1 MRLRIGLLATLVL
14 LAAASPAL
22 AQVPSTADPDDPAFI
37 DNPDLPGTFSV
48 IGRDPATGELGIAVH
63 SKTLAVGSRVRG
75 GKGGVAVFAHQ
86 SGSNPL
92 YSTIGAEL
100 LEAGWSPQ
108 EALDFM
114 VKGDSGRAGRQ
125 VSVLGI
131 DGRSAAYTSPTIS
144 DWKGHKCGVD
154 YCAQG
159 NTLAGPEV
167 VEAMA
172 TYMEQSVGKEPLA
185 ERLLHALKA
194 GNDQGGDRRG
204 MQSLGLMIL
213 LPRSIADFGDRAL
226 DLRVDDARDPF
237 AEMQRVVNVRRGQD
251 MMGRM
256 NPLIAAQD
264 YVGAME
270 LAQQAL
276 SLSPAADNIYVSMA
290 QIHLLAGRK
299 TEALAMLRKAVEM
312 NPWNKGQLRRDARF
326 DSIKTDPEFM
336 RIVGA
341 S

>member
-1 MRLRIGLLATLVL
+1 MKLRAPLLATLL
-14 LAAASPAL
+14 FLTSALAAR
-22 AQVPSTADPDDPAFI
+22 AQENDPAGFV

-100 LEAGWSPQ
+100 LEAGWTPQ

-114 VKGDSGRAGRQ
+114 VKGDSGRASRQ
-125 VSVLGI
+125 VAVLDI
-131 DGRSAAYTSPTIS
+131 YGRTAAYTSPTIS
-144 DWKGHKCGVD
+144 DWKGHKCGLD

-172 TYMEQSVGKEPLA
+172 RSMEQSVGKEPIA
-185 ERLLHALKA
+185 ERLLNALEA
-194 GNDQGGDRRG
+194 GNGAGGDRRG
-204 MQSLGLMIL
+204 MQSVGLMIL

-237 AEMQRVVNVRRGQD
+237 QEMHRVLNVRRGQD
-251 MMGRM
+251 MMGGV
-256 NPLIAAQD
+256 NPKIAAKD
-264 YVGAME
+264 YAGAMAVAQAA
-270 LAQQAL
+270 LA
-276 SLSPAADNIYVSMA
+276 LSPAADNIYVAMA

-299 TEALAMLRKAVEM
+299 ADALVALRTAVEM
-312 NPWNKGQLRRDARF
+312 NPWNRGQLKRNAAFDALK
-326 DSIKTDPEFM
+326 SDPEFM
-336 RIVGA
+336 RIVGV

>member
-1 MRLRIGLLATLVL
+1 MNVRIGLLATLAL
-14 LAAASPAL
+14 LAVGSPAH
-22 AQVPSTADPDDPAFI
+22 AQVPSTADPNDPAFI
-37 DNPDLPGTFSV
+37 DDENLPGTFSV
-48 IGRDPATGELGIAVH
+48 IGRDPTTGELGIAVH

-92 YSTIGAEL
+92 YSTIGVEL
-100 LEAGWSPQ
+100 IEAGWSPQ

-114 VKGDSGRAGRQ
+114 VKGDSSRTSRQ
-125 VSVLGI
+125 VAIVDI
-131 DGRSAAYTSPTIS
+131 QGRTAAYSSPTIS

-159 NTLAGPEV
+159 NTLAGPQV

-172 TYMEQSVGKEPLA
+172 RYMEQSVGKEPLA
-185 ERLLHALKA
+185 ERLLHALTA
-194 GNDQGGDRRG
+194 GNEQGGDRRG
-204 MQSLGLMIL
+204 MQSVGLMIL

-237 AEMQRVVNVRRGQD
+237 TEMQRVLNVRRGQD
-251 MMGRM
+251 MAGGM
-256 NPLIAAQD
+256 NPLIAAKD

-270 LAQQAL
+270 VAQKALA
-276 SLSPAADNIYVSMA
+276 LSPAADNIWVSMG

-299 TEALAMLRKAVEM
+299 TEALAALRKAVEM

-326 DSIKTDPEFM
+326 DAIKTDPEFV